1 MTSQSYARKSML
13 CALLLT
19 VCGQA
24 FALNMFSRACRI
36 SDIPTTAGLRS
47 AAILLSSLLSTRP
60 DYPLDYLSA
69 PGYNDFQNDWAHES
83 ITTDYLNV
91 RYYLY
96 SEHWTWF
103 RSCSGSQCINQ
114 VADKYR
120 SEGWL
125 AETIP
130 QPILGMSELSIF
142 FANRAFLYSAR
153 AGWPG
158 IIVHWNAP
166 QPGTTRLS
174 ASTGRHYYYDPAGN
188 QQVFLGTTVAY
199 DCNLT
204 QWGFG
209 DR

>member
-1 MTSQSYARKSML
+1 MTSQRDARKAIL
-13 CALLLT
+13 CALFLSLS
-19 VCGQA
+19 GNA
-24 FALNMFSRACRI
+24 LALNMFSRACPF
-36 SDIPTTAGLRS
+36 SEIPSTAGLRT
-47 AAILLSSLLSTRP
+47 AAIVLSALLSTRP
-60 DYPLDYLSA
+60 DYPLDYMLA
-69 PGYNDFQNDWAHES
+69 AGYNDFQNDWAHES
-83 ITTDYLNV
+83 ITTDYVNV

-96 SEHWTWF
+96 AEHWTWF
-103 RSCSGSQCINQ
+103 RTCSGSQCTNQ
-114 VADKYR
+114 VADKYQ
-120 SEGWL
+120 SDGWV

-130 QPILGMSELSIF
+130 QPLLGMTNLSIF

-158 IIVHWNAP
+158 IIVHWNPP

-174 ASTGRHYYYDPAGN
+174 ASTGRHYYYDPVGN

-199 DCNLT
+199 NCNLT